1 MEYQKIINLLDNTP
15 NQPSK
20 FKTSMLKSRFCDY
33 SNAYILAKGTI
44 TVKNKAVQSQSND
57 AANQKLIFKS
67 CAPFTDCISRI
78 NNMQVDDAYDID
90 VVMPMYNL
98 IWYID
103 NYSQTSGV
111 LWQYCSDEP
120 DLAANAITD
129 FNAANATTV

>member
-1 MEYQKIINLLDNTP
+1 MEYQKITNLLDNTP

-33 SNAYILAKGTI
+33 SDAYILVNGTI
-44 TVKNKAVQSQSND
+44 TVKNKAAQSQWND
-57 AANQKLIFKS
+57 AANKKLIIKN

-78 NNMQVDDAYDID
+78 KNMQVDDAYDID

-103 NYSQTSGV
+103 NYSKTSGV